1 MTAFNLYI
9 FTTMQP
15 LEKITPAHMVHVE
28 RYPWFVAAVQVAKA
42 DGSYPALE
50 ISLERF
56 DDDPFGLYAC
66 LWYAGSE
73 GVRVVFVALN
83 AGKGE

>member
-1 MTAFNLYI
+1 M
-9 FTTMQP
+9 MQP

-28 RYPWFVAAVQVAKA
+28 RYPLFVAAVQAAKG
-42 DGSYPALE
+42 DGNLCPILE
-50 ISLERF
+50 TTLERF
-56 DDDPFGLYAC
+56 NDDPFGLYAC